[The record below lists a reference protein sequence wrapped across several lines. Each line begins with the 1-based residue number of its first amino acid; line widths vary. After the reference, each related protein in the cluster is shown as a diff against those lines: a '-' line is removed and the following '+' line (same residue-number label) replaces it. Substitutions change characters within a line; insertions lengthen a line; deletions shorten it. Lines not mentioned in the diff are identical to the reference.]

1 LYLKDGT
8 SGDGVVGDP
17 IVASGAFNTN
27 LASTKIDSG
36 LAAASSVIDAT
47 NLFGATTAL
56 KAGFIKNYLYPA
68 FLFKCTHATDGSN
81 VGFAAEAKI
90 GSAYYY
96 QSFKCTSKAG
106 GRTTADA
113 TLLNHASLAELNA
126 DASNRLVASTI
137 KDLSLAAD
145 GTLNKVTTVNPT
157 TNVGGNWL
165 EAGIIDNFGKKLAG
179 EFFTVGAKTNG
190 ITDGSNNI
198 KTAIMTLIATAE
210 CTSNQ
215 STLNFLTPHAK
226 V

>member
-1 LYLKDGT
+1 MEGSITT
-8 SGDGVVGDP
+8 SG
-17 IVASGAFNTN
+17 
-27 LASTKIDSG
+27 
-36 LAAASSVIDAT
+36 
-47 NLFGATTAL
+47 TTV
-56 KAGFIKNYLYPA
+56 K
-68 FLFKCTHATDGSN
+68 
-81 VGFAAEAKI
+81 
-90 GSAYYY
+90 YY
-96 QSFKCTSKAG
+96 QSFVCAIDGTATTRS
-106 GRTTADA
+106 TADA

-126 DASNRLVASTI
+126 DASNRLVPSTI
-137 KDLSLAAD
+137 KDLSLAS
-145 GTLNKVTTVNPT
+145 GVLNKVTTTLPT
-157 TNVGGNWL
+157 TDGKWL